1 MDLGDL
7 KEIEIGHD
15 GKGLAA
21 GWHLQLVA
29 VTNEATGLYTA
40 FPCDRWLDRG
50 EEDGQTVVR
59 LRPLARGSARTTYRV
74 VVYTS
79 DRRGAATDA
88 NVYCVLHGAGTGAGE
103 DGQDG
108 QDGPGGGGEGPV
120 SGAREA
126 LDNSE
131 NNFQRNMID
140 TFLLSNYKR
149 LGPLTSITIGHDNR

>member
-59 LRPLARGSARTTYRV
+59 LSPT
-74 VVYTS
+74 
-79 DRRGAATDA
+79 
-88 NVYCVLHGAGTGAGE
+88 
-103 DGQDG
+103 
-108 QDGPGGGGEGPV
+108 GPV
-120 SGAREA
+120 RSRSLGRRVPSGIRP
-126 LDNSE
+126 S
-131 NNFQRNMID
+131 
-140 TFLLSNYKR
+140 
-149 LGPLTSITIGHDNR
+149 TIAWRSASPRRA